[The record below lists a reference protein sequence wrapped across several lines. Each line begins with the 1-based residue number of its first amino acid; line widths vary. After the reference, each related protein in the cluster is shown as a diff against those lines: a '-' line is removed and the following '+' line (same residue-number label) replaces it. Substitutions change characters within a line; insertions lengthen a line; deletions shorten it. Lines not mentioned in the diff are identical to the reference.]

1 MGKTLSVD
9 LRSRVIAAVEGGLSC
24 HTAAAQFQIAIA
36 TAVRWVHVF
45 RTTGATGPKP
55 KGGDVRS
62 HRIEAYRTVIL
73 GAIEARKDITLV
85 ELSELLRQDHGASF
99 APSTIW
105 RFLNRHAISFKKNR
119 TRQRAGTTRRRRAAP
134 SLVRRSA

>member
-9 LRSRVIAAVEGGLSC
+9 LRSRVMAAVEGGLSC
-24 HTAAAQFQIAIA
+24 HRAAAQFQIAIA
-36 TAVRWVHVF
+36 TAVRWVRVF

-73 GAIEARKDITLV
+73 AAIAGRKDITLV
-85 ELSELLRQDHGASF
+85 ELSELLRHDHGASF
-99 APSTIW
+99 APSTVW
-105 RFLNRHAISFKKNR
+105 RLLNRHAISFKKNG
-119 TRQRAGTTRRRRAAP
+119 TRQRTGTARHRSPAP
-134 SLVRRSA
+134 GVVRSSA